1 MTDLEFRLDTGVGIL
16 KGKLAVPP
24 TEMRLAELAWN
35 AMALVEQMTAL
46 AVRSAVQSGRQVS
59 CAKRCAACCRHL
71 VPLSPPEAWL
81 LADLVASLPRERRA
95 GRLDRFQ
102 QAIQILQNKGFEAR
116 SLPAGAAHEQILGL
130 GLDYFRLGIPCPFLE
145 DETCSIYHN
154 RPSACREYLV
164 TTPAALCADPGS
176 GSVRGVTLPVS
187 MSECL
192 SSLTAVLLDQE
203 PGTIPLVLALD
214 WALAHREEGQ
224 RRWDGVF
231 MITALLAEVEARIR
245 STRSAPNQG

>member
-1 MTDLEFRLDTGVGIL
+1 
-16 KGKLAVPP
+16 
-24 TEMRLAELAWN
+24 
-35 AMALVEQMTAL
+35 
-46 AVRSAVQSGRQVS
+46 
-59 CAKRCAACCRHL
+59 
-71 VPLSPPEAWL
+71 
-81 LADLVASLPRERRA
+81 
-95 GRLDRFQ
+95 
-102 QAIQILQNKGFEAR
+102 
-116 SLPAGAAHEQILGL
+116 
-130 GLDYFRLGIPCPFLE
+130 GIPCPFLE

-203 PGTIPLVLALD
+203 PRTIPLVLALD

>member
-71 VPLSPPEAWL
+71 VSLSPPEAWL

-102 QAIQILQNKGFEAR
+102 QAIQILA
-116 SLPAGAAHEQILGL
+116 SH
-130 GLDYFRLGIPCPFLE
+130 
-145 DETCSIYHN
+145 S
-154 RPSACREYLV
+154 REV
-164 TTPAALCADPGS
+164 T
-176 GSVRGVTLPVS
+176 R
-187 MSECL
+187 L
-192 SSLTAVLLDQE
+192 SSM
-203 PGTIPLVLALD
+203 
-214 WALAHREEGQ
+214 AHRN
-224 RRWDGVF
+224 F
-231 MITALLAEVEARIR
+231 EVVVLPPLR
-245 STRSAPNQG
+245 GH